1 MNEMIQLL
9 NGTLKGD
16 TRSFDRLYELT
27 HQKAYYVALKYMKDE
42 HQAED
47 VLQEAYIKAFNNL
60 THYKMEINLN
70 HGYIRSYIQQQ
81 WMYIENEKDRRNVR
95 SILQIMKVKVRQ
107 P

>member
-42 HQAED
+42 HQARC
-47 VLQEAYIKAFNNL
+47 I
-60 THYKMEINLN
+60 T
-70 HGYIRSYIQQQ
+70 
-81 WMYIENEKDRRNVR
+81 R
-95 SILQIMKVKVRQ
+95 SIY
-107 P
+107 